1 MKRGP
6 AIRPELRNA
15 AIAAVLL
22 AAFAAAGTLL
32 VTSTEQ
38 GTRARIADNERAFLL
53 QTLDVLVDPARY
65 DNDLLA
71 DTRTV
76 VAPAALGTADPVTVY
91 RARAGGEP
99 VALVLTAVA
108 PDGYSGAIRLL
119 VAVNR
124 DGTLSGV
131 RVLTHR
137 ETPGLG
143 DGIEANRSDWILAFT
158 GRSLGDPPAA
168 GWAVRRDGGAFD
180 QLTGATITP
189 RAVVAAVH
197 RVLQYY
203 EAEQAMLFATA
214 DES

>member
-1 MKRGP
+1 MRT
-6 AIRPELRNA
+6 ELRNA
-15 AIAAVLL
+15 AIGGALL
-22 AAFAAAGTLL
+22 AMFAAGGTLL
-32 VTSTEQ
+32 VTTTEQ
-38 GTRARIADNERAFLL
+38 GTRVRIADNEREFLL
-53 QTLDVLVDPARY
+53 RTLEVLVDPARY
-65 DNDLLA
+65 DNDLLT

-76 VAPAALGTADPVTVY
+76 VAPMALGTTEPVTVY
-91 RARAGGEP
+91 RARRDDVP

-108 PDGYSGAIRLL
+108 PDGYTGPIRLL

-131 RVLTHR
+131 RVLAHR

-143 DGIEANRSDWILAFT
+143 DGIEAARSDWILAFT
-158 GRSLGDPPAA
+158 GRSLGDPPTE
-168 GWAVRRDGGAFD
+168 GWAVRRDGGEFD

-203 EAEQAMLFATA
+203 DAEQAMLFA
-214 DES
+214 EVEGR

>member
-1 MKRGP
+1 M
-6 AIRPELRNA
+6 RPELRNA
-15 AIAAVLL
+15 AIAAALL
-22 AAFAAAGTLL
+22 AVFAAAGTLL
-32 VTSTEQ
+32 VTATEQ
-38 GTRARIADNERAFLL
+38 GTRARIADNERTFLL

-76 VAPAALGTADPVTVY
+76 VAPAALGTAEPVTVY

-108 PDGYSGAIRLL
+108 PDGYSGPIRLL

-124 DGTLSGV
+124 DGTLAGV

-143 DGIEANRSDWILAFT
+143 DGIEADRSDWILAFN

-189 RAVVAAVH
+189 RAVIAAVH

-203 EAEQAMLFATA
+203 EAEQAMLFAQA
-214 DES
+214 DGS